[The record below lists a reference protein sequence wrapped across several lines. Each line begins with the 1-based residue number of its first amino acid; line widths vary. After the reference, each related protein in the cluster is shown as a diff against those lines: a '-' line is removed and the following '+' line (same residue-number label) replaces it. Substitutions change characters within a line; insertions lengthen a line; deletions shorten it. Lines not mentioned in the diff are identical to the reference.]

1 MRGAFLL
8 ELGAVLLS
16 LTLLARLAG
25 RFSFSPIP
33 LYLGLGLLLGEH
45 SLLPLDVSREFVD
58 LGAELGV
65 ILLLFLLGV
74 EYSIDELTAGA
85 KRAYVSGTV
94 DLTLNFA
101 PGFLVGWALG
111 WSLPAAFLLGGITYI
126 SSSGIA
132 AKLMRDLGWL
142 GNREAPAVLSV
153 LVIEDLV
160 MAIYLAVAAALV
172 LGASVGGAAW
182 SILGAALIVA
192 VVLTTA
198 SRFGDHISRL
208 VSTKS
213 DESVLLG
220 MLGLVLTVA
229 GLAEQVRVSAAVGAF
244 LIGLAMSGEVA
255 QRAGRL
261 LGPLRDLF
269 GATFFVFFGLQ
280 VDPVAIPPILA
291 PALVLVVVAAAMK
304 LVTGWVAGGSFGAA
318 VGGRRRAGALLIARG
333 EFSIIIAELGVEGGL
348 EPQLAPLA
356 MAVVVALAVVGP
368 IAVHLT
374 GAIDRRAL
382 RDASVSVP
390 GSPRSTSL
398 PIDSVEEAR
407 ATRGQGSDWRAAV
420 AAGAGG
426 NNEDTGYNRSID
438 EGVR

>member
-1 MRGAFLL
+1 MRGVFLL

-16 LTLLARLAG
+16 LTFLARLAG

-33 LYLGLGLLLGEH
+33 LYLGLGLLIGED

-74 EYSIDELTAGA
+74 EYSIDELTAGTR
-85 KRAYVSGTV
+85 RAYRPGTV
-94 DLTLNFA
+94 DLTLNFL
-101 PGFLVGWALG
+101 PGFLVGWVLG
-111 WSLPAAFLLGGITYI
+111 WSFTAAFLLGGVTYI

-172 LGASVGGAAW
+172 IGASVGGAAW
-182 SILGAALIVA
+182 SILGSAALVG
-192 VVLTTA
+192 VVLVAA
-198 SRFGDHISRL
+198 SRFGSRISRL
-208 VSTKS
+208 VFTHS

-220 MLGLVLTVA
+220 MLGIVLTVA

-244 LIGLAMSGEVA
+244 LLGLAVSGEAA

-269 GATFFVFFGLQ
+269 GATFFLFFGLQ
-280 VDPVAIPPILA
+280 VDPGAIPPILT
-291 PALVLVVVAAAMK
+291 PAMVLVVVAGTTK
-304 LVTGWVAGGSFGAA
+304 LVTGWVAASSFGATA
-318 VGGRRRAGALLIARG
+318 GGRRRAGALLIARG

-356 MAVVVALAVVGP
+356 TAVVVGLAVLGP
-368 IAVHLT
+368 AAVHLT
-374 GAIDRRAL
+374 GVIDRRGV
-382 RDASVSVP
+382 RDAIVLYGGRHDSHAVVSTQ
-390 GSPRSTSL
+390 SPRAVEKRGDELHIETRESL
-398 PIDSVEEAR
+398 VD
-407 ATRGQGSDWRAAV
+407 
-420 AAGAGG
+420 
-426 NNEDTGYNRSID
+426 
-438 EGVR
+438 

>member
-1 MRGAFLL
+1 MRGVFLL

-16 LTLLARLAG
+16 LTFLARLAG

-45 SLLPLDVSREFVD
+45 SLVPLDVSREFVD

-74 EYSIDELTAGA
+74 EYSISELTAGA
-85 KRAYVSGTV
+85 RRAHKSGTV
-94 DLTLNFA
+94 DLTLNFL
-101 PGFLVGWALG
+101 PGFVVGWVLG
-111 WSLPAAFLLGGITYI
+111 WSFTAAFLLGGVTYI

-160 MAIYLAVAAALV
+160 MAVYLAVAAALV

-182 SILGAALIVA
+182 SILGAVVIVA
-192 VVLTTA
+192 AVLAAA
-198 SRFGDHISRL
+198 SRFGSHISRL
-208 VSTKS
+208 VFTQS

-220 MLGLVLTVA
+220 MLGIVLTVA

-244 LIGLAMSGEVA
+244 LLGLAVSGEA
-255 QRAGRL
+255 AHRAGRL

-269 GATFFVFFGLQ
+269 GATFFLFFGLQ
-280 VDPVAIPPILA
+280 VDPAAIPPILA
-291 PALVLVVVAAAMK
+291 PAMVLVVVAATTK
-304 LVTGWVAGGSFGAA
+304 LITGWVAASSFGATA
-318 VGGRRRAGALLIARG
+318 GGRRRAGALLIARG

-348 EPQLAPLA
+348 EPQLAPLTT
-356 MAVVVALAVVGP
+356 AVVVGLAVLGP
-368 IAVHLT
+368 VAVHLT
-374 GAIDRRAL
+374 GVIDRREL
-382 RDASVSVP
+382 RGAIVLHGGRHYPHAFESNQ
-390 GSPRSTSL
+390 SPRA
-398 PIDSVEEAR
+398 VEK
-407 ATRGQGSDWRAAV
+407 TR
-420 AAGAGG
+420 
-426 NNEDTGYNRSID
+426 
-438 EGVR
+438 